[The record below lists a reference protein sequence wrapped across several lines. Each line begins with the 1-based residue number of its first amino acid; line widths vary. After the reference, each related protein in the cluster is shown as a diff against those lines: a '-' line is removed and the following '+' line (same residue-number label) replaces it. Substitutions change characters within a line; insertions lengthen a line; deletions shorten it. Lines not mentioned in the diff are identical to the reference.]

1 MPSWII
7 YALLSAIFAA
17 LVAIFGKIGVKNLD
31 TTLSTTIRSIIMAI
45 FLVGVSAVFGK
56 MKFIQNVN
64 GRALLFIILAGIAGA
79 LSWLFYFNALKTGP
93 ASGVAALD
101 RLSVIFVVILA
112 LFFLGE
118 HLTWKTG
125 IGAILVTT
133 GAVLMAWK

>member
-1 MPSWII
+1 MPAWII

-17 LVAIFGKIGVKNLD
+17 LVAIFGKIGIKNLD

-45 FLVGVSAVFGK
+45 FLVGVSAIFGK
-56 MKFIQNVN
+56 MKFINSIN
-64 GRALLFIILAGIAGA
+64 GRALLFIVFAGIAGA

-93 ASGVAALD
+93 ATGVAALD

-118 HLTWKTG
+118 HFTWKSG
-125 IGAILVTT
+125 VGAFLLTT
-133 GAVLMAWK
+133 GAILMAWK